1 MISFFPINYYT
12 ANSNVNISATITD
25 NYKVQGALLYYSTN
39 GGSSWNSKL
48 MNSPY
53 SNSIYSAIIQAGT
66 NTSIHYYIYA
76 SDYTPKI
83 AYAPT
88 TAPTTPYTMTLST
101 QPPVA
106 GIVKLTGFTPQP
118 AGGFR
123 GSRWIQ
129 NIYIADNVS
138 GNTININAM
147 QINLTNTNGV
157 SNIYTINFGTG
168 NPYTVFSGTA
178 ALGTKI
184 TISTTP
190 VIGTAGYQI
199 QIQFNT
205 DAWNRRTGQ
214 PYWTRLS
221 IGFFSG
227 ATEYIISW
235 TPTG

>member
-1 MISFFPINYYT
+1 
-12 ANSNVNISATITD
+12 
-25 NYKVQGALLYYSTN
+25 
-39 GGSSWNSKL
+39 
-48 MNSPY
+48 
-53 SNSIYSAIIQAGT
+53 
-66 NTSIHYYIYA
+66 
-76 SDYTPKI
+76 
-83 AYAPT
+83 
-88 TAPTTPYTMTLST
+88 
-101 QPPVA
+101 
-106 GIVKLTGFTPQP
+106 
-118 AGGFR
+118 
-123 GSRWIQ
+123 
-129 NIYIADNVS
+129 
-138 GNTININAM
+138 M

-214 PYWTRLS
+214 PYWTQLS